1 MSEPSLT
8 PRHFADSIGQ
18 SGRAPLPDDHPV
30 WRVIGAWIAT
40 RQRGDAQLIRG
51 LALPEA
57 ADGVV
62 ADAAA
67 IIAESGGP
75 LRTGAELDVEAR
87 GRFRDEGR
95 RLVDLDV
102 RLVGRV
108 EGEGGAKEEVVSHVA
123 IAALRETDEGWRI
136 EALLDDATRQI
147 LENPAFRTFMEQ
159 QRSGAR

>member
-40 RQRGDAQLIRG
+40 RQRGDAALIRSH
-51 LALPEA
+51 AVPAA
-57 ADGVV
+57 ADAVV

-102 RLVGRV
+102 RLAGRV
-108 EGEGGAKEEVVSHVA
+108 ESPSGDKEEVISHVA
-123 IAALRETDEGWRI
+123 IAALVETPDGWRI
-136 EALLDDATRQI
+136 EALLDEATRAI
-147 LENPAFRTFMEQ
+147 LGNPAFRTFMEQ
-159 QRSGAR
+159 QRSGLR